1 MSEMITTDRESQ
13 SGRILPQWA
22 SVNRVVLD
30 LFHTYEPAFMAKRL
44 GTGLD
49 LDPLMPLTW
58 GDRAQ
63 LRHGLSGLLSHA
75 VKHST
80 KGGLVL
86 CRTAL
91 EGEWVKLVIGDNGPG
106 LSADEAFNLFKSG
119 VGTRQLG
126 MAQEIIAAH
135 GGQIAFDSSNAKGA
149 WFIVRLPGIAMEN
162 ERLSEELEESRRG
175 GLDLVAKL
183 SYDLRTPLHAI
194 LGYADLLIDNT
205 FGELT
210 GEQTDTVARIEQ
222 GAHDMLGLIDGAI
235 DLRHGDGSQAR
246 LDDAQAHLPERL
258 RGFCQLAIDVLE
270 CDFSYAFVWQPAAD
284 AFIPVASAAS
294 PSAGEVWS
302 KGLRVSNIQM
312 RRAMAKD
319 STGSASVVAAEP
331 REVFGDDVVSRLGLE
346 RCVLL
351 PVRREREMV
360 GVLVVCYRGT
370 PRPFTAEHVQFAE
383 GIGDLAGL
391 AVENAMLSEQ
401 LDESERVMNEFIASM
416 SHRSRIPLN
425 IIIGYSDLLYE
436 GEFGGLSPEQM
447 GVAERLRRSGRE
459 LLAAIN
465 NNLLPGQ
472 GRAQQYDA

>member
-1 MSEMITTDRESQ
+1 MMEREPYT
-13 SGRILPQWA
+13 GRILPQWA

-30 LFHTYEPAFMAKRL
+30 LFQTYEPAFMAKRL

-80 KGGLVL
+80 RGGLVM

-106 LSADEAFNLFKSG
+106 MSADEAFNLFKTG
-119 VGTRQLG
+119 KATRQLG
-126 MAQEIIAAH
+126 DAQEII
-135 GGQIAFDSSNAKGA
+135 
-149 WFIVRLPGIAMEN
+149 VEN

-175 GLDLVAKL
+175 GVDLVAKL

-194 LGYADLLIDNT
+194 LGYADLLVANT
-205 FGELT
+205 FGELNS
-210 GEQTDTVARIEQ
+210 EQADTVTRIEK
-222 GAHDMLGLIDGAI
+222 GAREMLALIDGAI
-235 DLRHGDGSQAR
+235 DLRYAETTTPGGCE
-246 LDDAQAHLPERL
+246 DAQAHLPERL

-270 CDFSYAFVWQPAAD
+270 CELSCAVVWQPAAD
-284 AFIPVASAAS
+284 AFVPVASAGVAD
-294 PSAGEVWS
+294 GDEKVL
-302 KGLRVSNIQM
+302 KGLRMSNLQV
-312 RRAMAKD
+312 RRALAKD
-319 STGSASVVAAEP
+319 ATGVAAVVAAEP
-331 REVFGDDVVSRLGLE
+331 QEIFDAELIERLRLQ

-351 PVRREREMV
+351 PVRRDTETVGLLIACHREPERI
-360 GVLVVCYRGT
+360 
-370 PRPFTAEHVQFAE
+370 FTAEHAQFAE

-391 AVENAMLSEQ
+391 AVENALLAEQ
-401 LDESERVMNEFIASM
+401 LDESERVMGEFVASM
-416 SHRSRIPLN
+416 SHQSRIPLN
-425 IIIGYSDLLYE
+425 VIIGYSDLLYE

-459 LLAAIN
+459 LLVAIN
-465 NNLLPGQ
+465 KNLLPGPAA
-472 GRAQQYDA
+472 GRQYDA